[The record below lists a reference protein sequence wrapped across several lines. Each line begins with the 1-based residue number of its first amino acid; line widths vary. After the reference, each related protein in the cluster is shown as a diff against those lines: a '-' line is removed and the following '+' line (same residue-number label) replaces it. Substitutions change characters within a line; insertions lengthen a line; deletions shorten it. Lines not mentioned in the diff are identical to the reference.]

1 MQDRQKKSKCFSGI
15 WSHNI
20 CSHQMVKYIDMVK
33 FTDYSRETDS
43 LMIQRSQ
50 QGYSNIML
58 LYGCEYLNS
67 THQLDAIV
75 LMHSSYPGLMIKHTG
90 FTFLF
95 LNHAFT
101 NTVPFFVVSTE
112 LACGPVRFFSW
123 WRNQGDLCVPEVKPG
138 QRDAALSIWLKLLIA
153 IALHFVLLSLGIQLL
168 KSLLP
173 CYMRARQGWGNK
185 FLLL

>member
-1 MQDRQKKSKCFSGI
+1 
-15 WSHNI
+15 
-20 CSHQMVKYIDMVK
+20 
-33 FTDYSRETDS
+33 
-43 LMIQRSQ
+43 
-50 QGYSNIML
+50 ML

-67 THQLDAIV
+67 TQQLDAIV

-101 NTVPFFVVSTE
+101 DTVPFLVVSTE

-123 WRNQGDLCVPEVKPG
+123 WRNQGDLFHDLCVPEAKTG
-138 QRDAALSIWLKLLIA
+138 QRDAALFTWLKLLTGID
-153 IALHFVLLSLGIQLL
+153 LRFVLLSLGTQLL

-173 CYMRARQGWGNK
+173 CYIWKQNK
-185 FLLL
+185 GEEIHFYYFNSGKISV